1 MVAISSVVR
10 IVSVPLTPTSSKAL
24 SGGVFNSPGSVEYL
38 TVYVTPGPA
47 TGCQA
52 TSRAGEES
60 LTVGVTWTPSTL
72 LGGLAVGLG
81 TAIGVGVAV
90 GVGTVTTVWV
100 AVGVG
105 VAEDCV
111 GGSVV
116 TFDGSLVVSDIVVP
130 LTVTEVAGGM
140 LVAPI
145 LPAWP
150 IHIKNSQEGTTT

>member
-1 MVAISSVVR
+1 MVR

-24 SGGVFNSPGSVEYL
+24 SGGVLNSPGSVEYL

-90 GVGTVTTVWV
+90 GVGM
-100 AVGVG
+100 
-105 VAEDCV
+105 AEDCV
-111 GGSVV
+111 GGSDEGCVGGSV
-116 TFDGSLVVSDIVVP
+116 ITFDGRLVVSDIVVP
-130 LTVTEVAGGM
+130 LTVTEVARGM

-145 LPAWP
+145 LPARP
-150 IHIKNSQEGTTT
+150 IH